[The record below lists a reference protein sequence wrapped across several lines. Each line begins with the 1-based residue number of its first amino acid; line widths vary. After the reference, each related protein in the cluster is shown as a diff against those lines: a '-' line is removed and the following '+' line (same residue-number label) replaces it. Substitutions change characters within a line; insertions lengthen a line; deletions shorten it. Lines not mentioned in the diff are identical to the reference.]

1 MNARYNRCRR
11 KLDCRSSS
19 FVGLYCHQQFTGGPY
34 QEFNYASSAVS
45 RRDGI
50 RKRRC
55 CDTWYIAILFQ
66 QHDTTIN
73 QCKYTG
79 GGGSGG
85 GSGDMKSRE
94 VVYTTFN
101 EYLNLFMIKTPILMI

>member
-1 MNARYNRCRR
+1 M
-11 KLDCRSSS
+11 
-19 FVGLYCHQQFTGGPY
+19 
-34 QEFNYASSAVS
+34 S

-55 CDTWYIAILFQ
+55 CDTWYIAILFR
-66 QHDTTIN
+66 QHDTS
-73 QCKYTG
+73 KYTG